1 MDTNTDV
8 DMSRYRVIMSS
19 DFPPTDVCNI
29 MDGCDCPAE
38 KCSDP
43 DDVQSM
49 VRFLLYT
56 NELDVEG
63 LIAAAGTYVMA
74 ANKQN
79 ILDMLDLYDQVD
91 ENLRNY
97 DQQYP
102 TADALRAVTFEG
114 RGSNNGVSITWGAIN
129 NRSKTLL
136 GRARRVRLRMRLLQQ
151 RINLIHDRYGSASGA
166 VLAKLRKPF
175 GMCRIRAAKGSS
187 IPSSASFASF

>member
-1 MDTNTDV
+1 MATRYGLAAIALCLVGCDNASAGSGDNTEDNAARCDDRVDNDGDGAVDCEDAECVAFCVDASDTDTDTNTNV
-8 DMSRYRVIMSS
+8 DMERYRVIMSS

-79 ILDMLDLYDQVD
+79 ILDMLDLFDQVD
-91 ENLRNY
+91 ENLRNH
-97 DQQYP
+97 DPQYP

-114 RGSNNGVSITWGAIN
+114 RGVTM
-129 NRSKTLL
+129 
-136 GRARRVRLRMRLLQQ
+136 V
-151 RINLIHDRYGSASGA
+151 
-166 VLAKLRKPF
+166 
-175 GMCRIRAAKGSS
+175 
-187 IPSSASFASF
+187 